1 MQVTWSL
8 DRRTASWW
16 HCSWLLWWV
25 SGFSAPFPPSA
36 QDWALTQGWS
46 TLPYEARVL
55 GSTGYTECTEPDTTW
70 TQKYY
75 IRIPRLQILQQYNVN
90 YLLKIDSARMFF
102 FCTSFD
108 SSRHIT
114 SSAVCFNTLQ
124 DIPRPNQY
132 KHYTSNL
139 YPTMLNKKIIIPC
152 MTQTLDCICGMIYSF
167 HFSASSDPLLYYSY
181 KHDSNSACSLWSC
194 GDVRGYDV
202 FLKRSFINKTK

>member
-55 GSTGYTECTEPDTTW
+55 GSTGYTESTEPDTTW

-75 IRIPRLQILQQYNVN
+75 IRIARLQILQQYNVN

-139 YPTMLNKKIIIPC
+139 YPTMLNKKNHYSVYDTNSRLHLWNDLQFSLLSIIRS
-152 MTQTLDCICGMIYSF
+152 TAVLFLQTWF
-167 HFSASSDPLLYYSY
+167 
-181 KHDSNSACSLWSC
+181 
-194 GDVRGYDV
+194 
-202 FLKRSFINKTK
+202 